1 MRKDTLEKGVQ
12 LVELINLENP
22 LLPSPCGI
30 ISASI
35 GVITNV
41 TAIQVVKFQ
50 MHLFSIPLLVL
61 LTLSLQS
68 V

>member
-1 MRKDTLEKGVQ
+1 MEKGVQ

-22 LLPSPCGI
+22 LVPSPHGI
-30 ISASI
+30 ISAGI
-35 GVITNV
+35 GIITNV
-41 TAIQVVKFQ
+41 TAIQVVRFL
-50 MHLFSIPLLVL
+50 MHSFSTPLLVL